1 MDASPRRGAAS
12 QTDNLT
18 SVTDNRRPHERDIA
32 DAAKREERRLRAR
45 WEAEE
50 AHLHQRFEKPI
61 DRATT
66 LTQRTLAWFPV
77 RVWRHF
83 LRHNGFLLAAG
94 VSYQALFATFAGI
107 YVAFAI
113 AGLWLGASQAAVD
126 GLIDLINNYL
136 PGLIGPNGLFSEQEV
151 TAVATDNAGVLGIT
165 GVVAIGTLIWT
176 AIGFV
181 TYTRRAM
188 RDIFGL
194 PPDLRSYFYLKAR
207 DLVGALLFA
216 LGLLVGF
223 IATSIGTWA
232 LGFVFSLF
240 GWEATSSVDEIATRV
255 GSILISFVIFTAALA
270 GLIRF
275 LTGTKIAWRRIWPGA
290 LLGGGA
296 ITVLQLFTGWLFI
309 YTPSNALLATFAIFV
324 GLLLWFRIIG
334 IIMLVAAAWIA
345 VAAHDDDVP
354 LLPQSEA
361 ERLAA
366 EHAALLLAARVRLRT
381 AQDARSSAPWYR
393 AWQADRAVRAA
404 EQELAQVEA
413 STPPPPAA
421 KGKKAGAGRKSER
434 PAASG
439 NGQATR
445 TGKAGTTPAA
455 GVATPS
461 PNGKA
466 KPPRR

>member
-1 MDASPRRGAAS
+1 MPRHGAVRHPRV
-12 QTDNLT
+12 DNLT
-18 SVTDNRRPHERDIA
+18 SVSEHRRPHPRDIA
-32 DAAKREERRLRAR
+32 NAAEREEQRLRAR
-45 WEAEE
+45 WESEE
-50 AHLHQRFEKPI
+50 QRLHQRFESPLT
-61 DRATT
+61 RATT
-66 LTQRTLAWFPV
+66 LTRRTLAWFPV

-94 VSYQALFATFAGI
+94 VSYEALFATFAGI

-113 AGLWLGASQAAVD
+113 TGLWLGGSEKAVQ
-126 GLIDLINNYL
+126 GLIDLINTYI
-136 PGLIGPNGLFSEQEV
+136 PGLIAPSGGLFTPDQVES
-151 TAVATDNAGVLGIT
+151 VATNNAGVLGWT
-165 GVVAIGTLIWT
+165 GAIAIGTLIWT

-207 DLVGALLFA
+207 DFVGAVLFA

-223 IATSIGTWA
+223 VAISIGTWA
-232 LGFVFSLF
+232 LNFVFSLF
-240 GWEATSSVDEIATRV
+240 GWQSTSTADEIATRI
-255 GSILISFVIFTAALA
+255 GSVLISFVIFTAALA

-275 LTGTKIAWRRIWPGA
+275 LTGTQIAWHRIWPGA

-309 YTPSNALLATFAIFV
+309 YTPSNVLLATFAIFI
-324 GLLLWFRIIG
+324 GLLLWFRVIG

-345 VAAHDDDVP
+345 VAAHDADVP
-354 LLPQSEA
+354 LLPQTEA

-381 AQDARSSAPWYR
+381 AQDARTSAPWYR
-393 AWQADRAVRAA
+393 VWTADRAVRAA

-413 STPPPPAA
+413 STPPPAA
-421 KGKKAGAGRKSER
+421 PGKKSRGSKESPQPVAQAARVQGANSKSTTTA
-434 PAASG
+434 PAHV
-439 NGQATR
+439 
-445 TGKAGTTPAA
+445 TGK
-455 GVATPS
+455 
-461 PNGKA
+461 
-466 KPPRR
+466 PPKR